1 LRAGRAGK
9 TLGAVAATRS
19 RVYTSVV
26 LIPATE
32 DRLSRSVLAGDS
44 LAVRSLTDD

>member
-1 LRAGRAGK
+1 LRAGKGGNA
-9 TLGAVAATRS
+9 LGAVAATRS

-26 LIPATE
+26 LSAATE
-32 DRLSRSVLAGDS
+32 VRLFRSVLAGDS